1 MSSPVSRAAA
11 PLRVTSTRVSG
22 RLPDFPWDTIADAKA
37 AAGAHADGIVDLS
50 VGTPVDPVPDLI
62 RDALADSS
70 TFPGYPTTIGTPE
83 LREAAAESLVRR
95 HGVTA
100 LDETGILPVIGTKE
114 AIAGLASTFGLGPGD
129 DVVIPEVAYPT
140 YEVSALLA
148 GARPVRADSTVALG
162 PMNPALMFINSPS
175 NPTGKILGLDH
186 LRKVVGWARERGAVV
201 VSDECYLGLSWEG
214 EPLSI
219 LDPRVC
225 DGDHTGL
232 LAVHSLSKISNL
244 ASYRA
249 GFFAGDPDLIGE
261 LLAVRKHAGLIVP
274 FPIQGAMT
282 AALRDDAHV
291 DEQRERY
298 AARRRLLKAAVEG
311 AGFRVDHSEAG
322 LYLWATRDEPCRET
336 VDWLAARGILCAPGD
351 FYGPAG
357 ERHVRMALTAT
368 DERISAAVARLAV

>member
-1 MSSPVSRAAA
+1 MSSSVSRAAA
-11 PLRVTSTRVSG
+11 PLRVSSTRVSG
-22 RLPDFPWDTIADAKA
+22 RLPDFPWDTIAGAKA
-37 AAGAHADGIVDLS
+37 TAQAHADGIVDLS
-50 VGTPVDPVPDLI
+50 VGTPVDPVPALI

-70 TFPGYPTTIGTPE
+70 TFPGYPTTTGTRE
-83 LREAAAESLVRR
+83 LREAAAESLIRR
-95 HGVTA
+95 HGVTS

-114 AIAGLASTFGLGPGD
+114 AIAGLASTFGLGAGD

-175 NPTGKILGLDH
+175 NPTGRILGLDH
-186 LRKVVGWARERGAVV
+186 LRKVVGWARERGTVV

-249 GFFAGDPDLIGE
+249 GFFAGDPELIGE

-298 AARRRLLKAAVEG
+298 AARRRLLKGAVEA
-311 AGFRVDHSEAG
+311 AGFRVNHSEAG

-368 DERISAAVARLAV
+368 DERIGAAVARLAG

>member
-1 MSSPVSRAAA
+1 MSSPVSRTAA
-11 PLRVTSTRVSG
+11 PLRVSSTRVSG

-37 AAGAHADGIVDLS
+37 TAQAHADAIVDLS
-50 VGTPVDPVPDLI
+50 VGTPVDPVPALI
-62 RDALADSS
+62 RDALAENSA
-70 TFPGYPTTIGTPE
+70 FPGYPTTIGTRE
-83 LREAAAESLVRR
+83 LREAAAESLIRR

-100 LDETGILPVIGTKE
+100 LDETGILPVVGTKE

-148 GARPVRADSTVALG
+148 GARAVRADSTVALG

-175 NPTGKILGLDH
+175 NPTGKVLGLDH
-186 LRKVVGWARERGAVV
+186 LRKVVGWARERGTVV

-249 GFFAGDPDLIGE
+249 GFFAGDTELIAE

-274 FPIQGAMT
+274 FPVQGGMT
-282 AALRDDAHV
+282 AALADDAHV

-298 AARRRLLKAAVEG
+298 AERRRLLKAAVEG

-336 VDWLAARGILCAPGD
+336 VAWLADRGILCAPGD

-368 DERISAAVARLAV
+368 DERISAAVARLTA

>member
-1 MSSPVSRAAA
+1 MSTPISRAAA
-11 PLRVTSTRVSG
+11 PLRVSTTRVSG
-22 RLPDFPWDTIADAKA
+22 RLPDFPWDTLAGAKA
-37 AAGAHADGIVDLS
+37 TAQSHPDGIVDLS
-50 VGTPVDPVPDLI
+50 VGTPVDPVPALI
-62 RDALADSS
+62 RDALTDASG
-70 TFPGYPTTIGTPE
+70 FPGYPTTIGTTE
-83 LREAAAESLVRR
+83 LREAAAESLTRR
-95 HGVTA
+95 HGVTG
-100 LDETGILPVIGTKE
+100 LDESGILPVIGTKE

-129 DVVIPEVAYPT
+129 EVVIPEVAYPT

-162 PMNPALMFINSPS
+162 PSKPALMFINSPS
-175 NPTGKILGLDH
+175 NPTGKILGVDH
-186 LRKVVGWARERGAVV
+186 LRKVVGWARERGTVV

-225 DGDHTGL
+225 DGNHTGL

-249 GFFAGDPDLIGE
+249 GFFAGDPELIAE
-261 LLAVRKHAGLIVP
+261 LLAVRKHAGLMLP

-291 DEQRERY
+291 DEQRARY
-298 AARRRLLKAAVEG
+298 ADRRRRLLAAVEA
-311 AGFRVDHSEAG
+311 AGFRIDHSEAG
-322 LYLWATRDEPCRET
+322 LYLWATRDEPCRDT
-336 VDWLAARGILCAPGD
+336 VAWLAERGILCAPGD

-357 ERHVRMALTAT
+357 QKHVRMALTAT
-368 DERISAAVARLAV
+368 DERIAAAAARLAG

>member
-1 MSSPVSRAAA
+1 MSSPVSRAAV

-22 RLPDFPWDTIADAKA
+22 RLPDFPWDTIAGAKA
-37 AAGAHADGIVDLS
+37 AAQAHADGIVDLS
-50 VGTPVDPVPDLI
+50 VGTPVDPVPELI
-62 RDALADSS
+62 RDALAAAAD
-70 TFPGYPTTIGTPE
+70 FPGYPLTVGTRE
-83 LREAAAESLVRR
+83 LRQAAAESLSRR
-95 HGVTA
+95 HGVTG
-100 LDETGILPVIGTKE
+100 LDESGILPVIGTKE
-114 AIAGLASTFGLGPGD
+114 VIAGLTSTFGLGPGD

-148 GARPVRADSTVALG
+148 GARAVRADSTVALG

-175 NPTGKILGLDH
+175 NPTGKVLGVDH
-186 LRKVVGWARERGAVV
+186 LRKVVGWARERGTVV

-249 GFFAGDPDLIGE
+249 GFLAGDTELIAE
-261 LLAVRKHAGLIVP
+261 LLAVRKHAGFIVP

-351 FYGPAG
+351 FYGPTG

-368 DERISAAVARLAV
+368 DERIGAAVARLAD

>member
-1 MSSPVSRAAA
+1 MSSPVSRTAA
-11 PLRVTSTRVSG
+11 PLRVSSTRVSG

-37 AAGAHADGIVDLS
+37 TAQAHADGIVDLS
-50 VGTPVDPVPDLI
+50 VGTPVDPVPALI
-62 RDALADSS
+62 RDALAENSA
-70 TFPGYPTTIGTPE
+70 FPGYPTTIGTRE
-83 LREAAAESLVRR
+83 LREAAAGSLIRR
-95 HGVTA
+95 HGVTS

-148 GARPVRADSTVALG
+148 GARAVRADSTVALG

-175 NPTGKILGLDH
+175 NPTGKVLGLDH
-186 LRKVVGWARERGAVV
+186 LRKVVGWARERGTVV

-249 GFFAGDPDLIGE
+249 GFFAGDTDLIAE

-274 FPIQGAMT
+274 FPVQGAMT
-282 AALRDDAHV
+282 AALADDAHV

-298 AARRRLLKAAVEG
+298 AERRRLLKAAVEG

-336 VDWLAARGILCAPGD
+336 VAWLADRGILCAPGD

-368 DERISAAVARLAV
+368 DERISAAVARLTA

>member
-1 MSSPVSRAAA
+1 MSSPVSRTAA
-11 PLRVTSTRVSG
+11 PLRVSSTRVSG

-37 AAGAHADGIVDLS
+37 TAQAHADGIVDLS
-50 VGTPVDPVPDLI
+50 VGTPVDPVPALI
-62 RDALADSS
+62 RDALAENSA
-70 TFPGYPTTIGTPE
+70 FPGYPTTIGTRE
-83 LREAAAESLVRR
+83 LREAAAESLIRR
-95 HGVTA
+95 HGVTS

-148 GARPVRADSTVALG
+148 GARAVRADSTVALG

-175 NPTGKILGLDH
+175 NPTGKVLGLDH
-186 LRKVVGWARERGAVV
+186 LRKVVGWARERGTVV

-249 GFFAGDPDLIGE
+249 GFFAGDTELIAE

-274 FPIQGAMT
+274 FPVQGAMT
-282 AALRDDAHV
+282 AALADDAHV
-291 DEQRERY
+291 HEQRERY

-336 VDWLAARGILCAPGD
+336 VAWLADRGILCAPGD

-368 DERISAAVARLAV
+368 DERIGAAVARLTA

>member
-1 MSSPVSRAAA
+1 MSTPISRAAA
-11 PLRVTSTRVSG
+11 PLRVSTTRVSG
-22 RLPDFPWDTIADAKA
+22 RLPDFPWDTLAGAKA
-37 AAGAHADGIVDLS
+37 TAQSHPDGIVDLS
-50 VGTPVDPVPDLI
+50 VGTPVDPVPALI
-62 RDALADSS
+62 RDALTDASG
-70 TFPGYPTTIGTPE
+70 FPGYPTTIGTTE
-83 LREAAAESLVRR
+83 LREAAAESLTRR
-95 HGVTA
+95 HGVTG
-100 LDETGILPVIGTKE
+100 LDESGILPVIGTKE

-129 DVVIPEVAYPT
+129 EVVIPEVAYPT

-162 PMNPALMFINSPS
+162 PSKPALMFINSPS
-175 NPTGKILGLDH
+175 NPTGKILGVDH
-186 LRKVVGWARERGAVV
+186 LRKVVGWARERGTVV

-249 GFFAGDPDLIGE
+249 GFFAGDPELIAE
-261 LLAVRKHAGLIVP
+261 LLAVRKHAGLMLP

-291 DEQRERY
+291 DEQRARY
-298 AARRRLLKAAVEG
+298 ADRRRRLLAAVEA
-311 AGFRVDHSEAG
+311 AGFRIDHSEAG
-322 LYLWATRDEPCRET
+322 LYLWATRDEPCRDT
-336 VDWLAARGILCAPGD
+336 VAWLAERGILCAPGD

-357 ERHVRMALTAT
+357 QKHVRMALTAT
-368 DERISAAVARLAV
+368 DERIAAAAARLAG

>member
-11 PLRVTSTRVSG
+11 PLRVSASRVSR
-22 RLPDFPWDTIADAKA
+22 RLPDFPWDTIAGAKA
-37 AAGAHADGIVDLS
+37 AAQAHPDGIVDLS
-50 VGTPVDPVPDLI
+50 VGTPVDPVPELI
-62 RDALADSS
+62 RDALADSAA
-70 TFPGYPTTIGTPE
+70 FPGYPTTIGTSE
-83 LREAAAESLVRR
+83 LRRAAAESLARR

-114 AIAGLASTFGLGPGD
+114 AIAGLASTLGLGPGD

-148 GARPVRADSTVALG
+148 GARAVRADSTIALG

-175 NPTGKILGLDH
+175 NPTGKVLGFDH
-186 LRKVVGWARERGAVV
+186 LRKVVGWARERGTVV

-249 GFFAGDPDLIGE
+249 GFFAGDTDLIGE

-298 AARRRLLKAAVEG
+298 AARRRLLKTAVEG

-322 LYLWATRDEPCRET
+322 LYLWATRDEPCRDT
-336 VDWLAARGILCAPGD
+336 VAWLADRGILSAPGD

-368 DERISAAVARLAV
+368 DERIRAAVARLAD

>member
-1 MSSPVSRAAA
+1 MSIPTSRAAA
-11 PLRVTSTRVSG
+11 PLRVSATRVSG
-22 RLPDFPWDTIADAKA
+22 RLPDFPWDTLAGAKA
-37 AAGAHADGIVDLS
+37 TAQSHPDGIVDLS
-50 VGTPVDPVPDLI
+50 VGTPVDPVPELI
-62 RDALADSS
+62 RNALADASG
-70 TFPGYPTTIGTPE
+70 FPGYPTTIGTTE
-83 LREAAAESLVRR
+83 LREAAAESLTRR
-95 HGVTA
+95 HGVTN
-100 LDETGILPVIGTKE
+100 LDQSGILPVIGTKE

-148 GARPVRADSTVALG
+148 GARAIRADSTVALG

-175 NPTGKILGLDH
+175 NPTGKVLGVDH
-186 LRKVVGWARERGAVV
+186 LRKVVGWARERGTVV

-249 GFFAGDPDLIGE
+249 GFFAGDAELIAE
-261 LLAVRKHAGLIVP
+261 LLAVRKHAGFMLP

-298 AARRRLLKAAVEG
+298 AARRRTLLAAIEA

-322 LYLWATRDEPCRET
+322 LYLWATRDEPCRDT
-336 VDWLAARGILCAPGD
+336 VAWLAERGILCAPGD

-357 ERHVRMALTAT
+357 EKHVRMALTAT
-368 DERISAAVARLAV
+368 DERIAAVAARLAG

>member
-1 MSSPVSRAAA
+1 MSSPVSRTAA
-11 PLRVTSTRVSG
+11 PLRVSSTRVSG
-22 RLPDFPWDTIADAKA
+22 RLPDFPWDTIAEAKA
-37 AAGAHADGIVDLS
+37 TAQAHPDGIVDLS
-50 VGTPVDPVPDLI
+50 VGTPVDPVPALI
-62 RDALADSS
+62 RDALAENSA
-70 TFPGYPTTIGTPE
+70 FPGYPTTIGTRE

-100 LDETGILPVIGTKE
+100 LHETGILPVIGTKE

-148 GARPVRADSTVALG
+148 GARAVRADSTVALG

-175 NPTGKILGLDH
+175 NPTGKVLGLDH
-186 LRKVVGWARERGAVV
+186 LRKVVGWARERGTVV

-249 GFFAGDPDLIGE
+249 GFFAGDTELVAE

-274 FPIQGAMT
+274 FPVQGAMT

-298 AARRRLLKAAVEG
+298 AERRRLLKAAVEG

-336 VDWLAARGILCAPGD
+336 VAWLADRGILCAPGD

-368 DERISAAVARLAV
+368 DERVSAAVARLTA

>member
-1 MSSPVSRAAA
+1 MSSPVSRTAA
-11 PLRVTSTRVSG
+11 PLRVSSTRVSG

-37 AAGAHADGIVDLS
+37 TAQAHADGIVDVS
-50 VGTPVDPVPDLI
+50 VGTPVDPVPALI
-62 RDALADSS
+62 RDALAENSA
-70 TFPGYPTTIGTPE
+70 FPGYPTTIGTRE
-83 LREAAAESLVRR
+83 LREAAAESLIRR
-95 HGVTA
+95 HGVTS

-148 GARPVRADSTVALG
+148 GARAVRADSTVALG

-175 NPTGKILGLDH
+175 NPTGKVLGLDH
-186 LRKVVGWARERGAVV
+186 LRKVVGWARERGTVV

-249 GFFAGDPDLIGE
+249 GFFAGDTELIAE

-274 FPIQGAMT
+274 FPVQGAMT
-282 AALRDDAHV
+282 AALADDAHV
-291 DEQRERY
+291 HEQRERY

-336 VDWLAARGILCAPGD
+336 VAWLADRGILCAPGD

-368 DERISAAVARLAV
+368 DERIGAAVARLTA